1 MVLKGATLAGKIG
14 GAQLQLSPAAE
25 SPETS
30 ESREGESQAS
40 ATDASIQ
47 GSSTSGDETLKTA
60 RGGKRPFIEPVLQSA
75 EEYYRARGIITEG
88 QLGAEDKPDLE
99 EKPSEEKGSKAAAF
113 VEPQLQ
119 SAEEYYRQLGLTSE
133 EAPSAQ
139 GEAYDAEAEA
149 AAEDEGKVQGSDGEL
164 DTEEEP
170 SWNLAASG
178 KLPAQPSDDAAG
190 ASESAVMPEPLQEGQ
205 AAERDPAEPLEI
217 VLDDAAGELP
227 AGWYKDGPRSAGG
240 PEEPFWNAAGKARVV
255 VKRQTGKKASN
266 GVTEARHRL
275 RMRQR

>member
-1 MVLKGATLAGKIG
+1 MSLSQVLRCRSFEEFMVLKGATLAGKIG

-60 RGGKRPFIEPVLQSA
+60 GGGKRPFIEPVLQSA

-88 QLGAEDKPDLE
+88 QLGAEDKPDSE

-205 AAERDPAEPLEI
+205 AAERDPCR
-217 VLDDAAGELP
+217 AAGDCP
-227 AGWYKDGPRSAGG
+227 GRRCRRAASGVVQRWAQVCWRAGG
-240 PEEPFWNAAGKARVV
+240 GPFGMLRARL
-255 VKRQTGKKASN
+255 GS
-266 GVTEARHRL
+266 
-275 RMRQR
+275 

>member
-14 GAQLQLSPAAE
+14 GGELQLSPAAE

-30 ESREGESQAS
+30 ESPEGESQAS

-60 RGGKRPFIEPVLQSA
+60 GGGKRPFIEPVLQSA
-75 EEYYRARGIITEG
+75 EEYYRARGVITEG
-88 QLGAEDKPDLE
+88 QLGTEDKPDSE
-99 EKPSEEKGSKAAAF
+99 EMPSEEKGSKAAAF

-119 SAEEYYRQLGLTSE
+119 SAEEHYRQLGLTSE
-133 EAPSAQ
+133 EAPSQQ
-139 GEAYDAEAEA
+139 GEANAEAEA
-149 AAEDEGKVQGSDGEL
+149 AAEDKEKVLGSDGEL

-178 KLPAQPSDDAAG
+178 KLPAQLSDDAAG
-190 ASESAVMPEPLQEGQ
+190 ASGNAVMPEPLQEGQ

-227 AGWYKDGPRSAGG
+227 AGWYKDRPRSAGG

-275 RMRQR
+275 RIRQR